1 VAGIAE
7 DITEHRNLE
16 LQLRQSQKMES
27 FGQLAGGVAHDFNNL
42 LMVIQGHAS
51 LLPLELT
58 LTEAARES
66 VNQISLA
73 AERAATLTRQLL
85 TFSRRQAIQMRELN
99 LNENIEGIIKM
110 LRRVLGADV
119 ALQFTAGD
127 IPPVLA
133 DTGMIEQVLMNLVVN
148 ARDAM
153 LKGGALD
160 IQTGTEIIS
169 ESFAGKNPEASAG
182 QFVWLEVADT
192 GCGIPPEN
200 LPNIFEPFF
209 TTKEVGKGTGLG
221 LATVYGIVKQ
231 HRGWITLQSEVNR
244 GTKFKIYLPA
254 ASRRA
259 EVIHTARVE
268 ENIHGGAE
276 PILVVEDEPS
286 LRELVCNILENYGYR
301 VFQAAT
307 GETALEQ
314 WEINQ
319 GRIDLL
325 LTDLVLPGGMNGR
338 ELAETLRARNPNL
351 KVVFSSCYSADI
363 VGKDCRLQDGI
374 NFLQKPYAPRAL
386 AKCVRSYLDS

>member
-1 VAGIAE
+1 
-7 DITEHRNLE
+7 
-16 LQLRQSQKMES
+16 
-27 FGQLAGGVAHDFNNL
+27 
-42 LMVIQGHAS
+42 
-51 LLPLELT
+51 LT

-192 GCGIPPEN
+192 GCGISPEN

-259 EVIHTARVE
+259 EVIHTARME

-351 KVVFSSCYSADI
+351 KVVFSSGYSADI
-363 VGKDCRLQDGI
+363 VGKDCGLQDGI

-386 AKCVRSYLDS
+386 AKCVRSYLDN